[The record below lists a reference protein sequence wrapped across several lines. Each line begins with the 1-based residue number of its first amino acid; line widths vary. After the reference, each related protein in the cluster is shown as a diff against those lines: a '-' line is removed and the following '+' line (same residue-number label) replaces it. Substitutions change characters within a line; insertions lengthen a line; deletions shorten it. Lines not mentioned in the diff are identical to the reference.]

1 MINSMTNGEILLLTE
16 TKINLNIKLNELNMR
31 WIIERKNRKIL
42 IYFKNRNMN

>member
-31 WIIERKNRKIL
+31 WIIERKNRKI
-42 IYFKNRNMN
+42 